1 MLKKKMHYHVTFP
14 FDGKTASPAGRDLQQ
29 HELPKACR
37 EGRCECTIHVNHWV
51 LVLGS
56 LGQILDSLK
65 GWQLDSPL
73 PCVLSERKTSK
84 PEQAFSLWRT
94 DKLLVMPAGTL
105 LRNGSPVEVEIGFVP
120 WQGQRDLLYQ
130 EAAPPVQQVSR
141 RVRWP
146 SLPDWL

>member
-1 MLKKKMHYHVTFP
+1 MHYHVMFP

-65 GWQLDSPL
+65 G
-73 PCVLSERKTSK
+73 
-84 PEQAFSLWRT
+84 
-94 DKLLVMPAGTL
+94 
-105 LRNGSPVEVEIGFVP
+105 
-120 WQGQRDLLYQ
+120 
-130 EAAPPVQQVSR
+130 
-141 RVRWP
+141 
-146 SLPDWL
+146 